1 MYLVDIILILFT
13 VIRAFDEKKEG
24 DRVGILTKIWG
35 ILCIFCCGITMLCLI
50 TEVYNTEKIDE
61 LEENYTYFGQMKN
74 GIAEGS
80 GRDISEKAQS
90 TMKMEHYNLKAH
102 TRTVI

>member
-1 MYLVDIILILFT
+1 
-13 VIRAFDEKKEG
+13 
-24 DRVGILTKIWG
+24 
-35 ILCIFCCGITMLCLI
+35 MLCLI